1 MVLLFSVKAIPH
13 PMPSSIVN
21 FSFGDNE
28 IHLKIEVPVTEFQS
42 AIKKNFQGNATKIET
57 EYKSDIAN
65 YFLQHVKIKSQQGE
79 IQPMRFDNLQVHNTA
94 YGFGQYQEIV
104 VNLTCQTTPQF
115 NNRDFI
121 LDYDAV
127 IHQVVTH
134 FALIKI
140 NQDFENG
147 ITPEDS
153 VVVSTIHLDIAS
165 NTIKPLTI
173 KLEKG
178 STWKGFNKMVKLGL
192 HHIYTGLDHLL
203 FILLLILISPLLLI
217 NNNQWGNFSSWKFT
231 IKRLLKIIT
240 AFTLGHCI
248 TLLIFS
254 FFNLNGISKY
264 IEICISLTIIAT
276 AVHCIK
282 PYFYNKEV
290 LITFIFGLIHGSAF
304 GITLNE
310 WGISKNQKLISL
322 LGFNLGIE
330 LMQII
335 IVLFCIPLIYL
346 SKYLIYN
353 KIRVAVASVT
363 IFISIFWTIER
374 ITGTPN
380 IITEYINKII

>member
-1 MVLLFSVKAIPH
+1 
-13 PMPSSIVN
+13 
-21 FSFGDNE
+21 
-28 IHLKIEVPVTEFQS
+28 
-42 AIKKNFQGNATKIET
+42 
-57 EYKSDIAN
+57 
-65 YFLQHVKIKSQQGE
+65 
-79 IQPMRFDNLQVHNTA
+79 
-94 YGFGQYQEIV
+94 
-104 VNLTCQTTPQF
+104 
-115 NNRDFI
+115 
-121 LDYDAV
+121 
-127 IHQVVTH
+127 
-134 FALIKI
+134 
-140 NQDFENG
+140 
-147 ITPEDS
+147 
-153 VVVSTIHLDIAS
+153 
-165 NTIKPLTI
+165 
-173 KLEKG
+173 
-178 STWKGFNKMVKLGL
+178 
-192 HHIYTGLDHLL
+192 IYTGLDHLL

>member
-1 MVLLFSVKAIPH
+1 MPNSV
-13 PMPSSIVN
+13 VN
-21 FSFGDNE
+21 FSFGENKIRLKLE
-28 IHLKIEVPVTEFQS
+28 IPITEFQS
-42 AIKKNFQGNATKIET
+42 AIKKDLQGNESKIET
-57 EYKSDIAN
+57 EYKSEIAN
-65 YFLQHVKIKSQQGE
+65 YFLHHVKIRSKTGE
-79 IQPMRFDNLQVHNTA
+79 LQPMSLADIKVQKTS
-94 YGFGQYQEIV
+94 YDFGEYTELV
-104 VNLTCQTTPQF
+104 VNLICNTLPQF

-121 LDYDAV
+121 FDYDAV

-140 NQDFENG
+140 HQDFENG

-153 VVVSTIHLDIAS
+153 IIVSTVHLDIAS
-165 NTIKPLTI
+165 NTIKPLAI

-203 FILLLILISPLLLI
+203 FILLLILISPLILI
-217 NNNQWGNFSSWKFT
+217 NNNQWGNFSGWKYT
-231 IKRLLKIIT
+231 IKRLFKIIS

-254 FFNLNGISKY
+254 FFNLNGISKF

-276 AVHCIK
+276 SIHCIK

-310 WGISKNQKLISL
+310 WGISENQKLISL

-335 IVLFCIPLIYL
+335 IVLFCVPLIYL
-346 SKYLIYN
+346 SKYLIFN
-353 KIRVAVASVT
+353 KIRVAVASIT

-374 ITGTPN
+374 ITDTPN
-380 IITEYINKII
+380 FITEYINKII